1 MIFSAL
7 SFLNYYQVRPL
18 VHCNDPS
25 HLSLATVSFIFELP
39 PSSPPSYSF
48 HLNRV
53 DCPSA
58 PSLIA
63 LMPPGTLPLIAPY
76 KTSQAP
82 RVSLA
87 MLIQLQG
94 DRPLLALRAV
104 RDVFRSHVDA
114 CRICTVAQRT
124 CGAGPYCVELSDEGA
139 DTRTPTPR
147 TSESGTAYVFTS
159 SLNIS
164 GVSSLSGISTP
175 QPLSQSRG
183 PLLSRPATDGCGAA
197 TPLDFS
203 SHRITLC
210 HSCCH
215 FVHDACWAEETSC
228 CARCCNLG
236 DGELGS
242 SASEASREDGV
253 LRLMELADL
262 DHF

>member
-1 MIFSAL
+1 
-7 SFLNYYQVRPL
+7 
-18 VHCNDPS
+18 
-25 HLSLATVSFIFELP
+25 
-39 PSSPPSYSF
+39 
-48 HLNRV
+48 
-53 DCPSA
+53 
-58 PSLIA
+58 
-63 LMPPGTLPLIAPY
+63 MPPGTLPLIAPY
-76 KTSQAP
+76 KTSQGP

-104 RDVFRSHVDA
+104 RDVFRSHVDT

-124 CGAGPYCVELSDEGA
+124 CGAGAYCTELSDEGD

-164 GVSSLSGISTP
+164 GVSSLSGVSTP

-183 PLLSRPATDGCGAA
+183 PLLSRSDADGCGAA
-197 TPLDFS
+197 TPLDFD

-215 FVHDACWAEETSC
+215 FVHDACWADETSC

-236 DGELGS
+236 SDELGS
-242 SASEASREDGV
+242 SASEASREDDV

-262 DHF
+262 NYF